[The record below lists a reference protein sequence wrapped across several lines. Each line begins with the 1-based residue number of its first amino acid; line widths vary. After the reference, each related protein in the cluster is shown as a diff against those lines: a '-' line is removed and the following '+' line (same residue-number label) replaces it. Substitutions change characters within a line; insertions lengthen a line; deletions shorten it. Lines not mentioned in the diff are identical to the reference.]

1 MLPILILRSLRGS
14 DGFCP
19 AGGWAKV
26 RLQGQEAGMAKVVYE
41 IVEHDGGWAYRV
53 DGTFSE
59 AYPSAAAA
67 HLAACRAALEQQ
79 RPGES
84 TGITWEDERGRWHA
98 EIARGDDRPDVEV
111 ED

>member
-1 MLPILILRSLRGS
+1 MPSVTY
-14 DGFCP
+14 
-19 AGGWAKV
+19 A
-26 RLQGQEAGMAKVVYE
+26 

-59 AYPSAAAA
+59 PYASREAA

-79 RPGES
+79 RPGE
-84 TGITWEDERGRWHA
+84 TAGITWEDERGRWHA
-98 EIARGDDRPDVEV
+98 EISKGGDRPDVAV